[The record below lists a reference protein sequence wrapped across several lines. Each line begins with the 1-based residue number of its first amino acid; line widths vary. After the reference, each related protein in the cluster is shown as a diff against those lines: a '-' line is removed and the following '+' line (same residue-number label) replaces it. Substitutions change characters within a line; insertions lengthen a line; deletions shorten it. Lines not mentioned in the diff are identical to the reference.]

1 MMRYTQIHPFRLSR
15 ENRLLFEGAETFSP
29 QNPEKMKVEK
39 KTLKSLDSL
48 KSKVAESAAEFAR
61 NRLNFPT
68 VEEYHN
74 AVLLKN
80 GQEENLDQHWGRA
93 ILNPN
98 DGKPRR
104 LIVMISGNNEPLTQK
119 KDRYQSYRGTMY
131 LFDQMSGMNMKDTDV
146 LQLKVG
152 EAVIPFRE
160 NPPPGRQSEAAMAH
174 IQNLID
180 DALAGKGAFAG
191 RTYDKVNMYGFSYG
205 AGAVDNVLKG
215 LEGRSQAGET
225 VPSVDRTIYVD
236 GIRFGSTGTALDET
250 PAISKSHYHL
260 HQENRSFMMPIAGS
274 FAKQDAK
281 ALKENVTITATQ
293 SPYEGKTVPGLDHR
307 TLHDARYNRN
317 MFGGIL
323 AALTQNGS

>member
-191 RTYDKVNMYGFSYG
+191 RTYDKVNMYGFSVT
-205 AGAVDNVLKG
+205 AQAPSITSSKDWRAARRPEKPFRPSTV
-215 LEGRSQAGET
+215 RSMSTAYASE
-225 VPSVDRTIYVD
+225 VRARRSMKRR
-236 GIRFGSTGTALDET
+236 RFPRA
-250 PAISKSHYHL
+250 
-260 HQENRSFMMPIAGS
+260 
-274 FAKQDAK
+274 
-281 ALKENVTITATQ
+281 TIT
-293 SPYEGKTVPGLDHR
+293 SIRR
-307 TLHDARYNRN
+307 TAH
-317 MFGGIL
+317 
-323 AALTQNGS
+323 S